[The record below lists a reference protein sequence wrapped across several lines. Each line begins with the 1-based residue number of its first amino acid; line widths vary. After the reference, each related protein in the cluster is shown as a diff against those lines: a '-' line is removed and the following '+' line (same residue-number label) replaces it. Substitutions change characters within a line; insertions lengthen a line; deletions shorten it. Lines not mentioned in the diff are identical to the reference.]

1 MIANRRTRFS
11 SSGIRNHQYPVWAR
25 LTRCDSYKNL
35 VLSEICHPLGYFA
48 RRAHFVRPRVAIVS
62 SPVEKDERSNTMESF
77 SSFRKASPIS
87 SGIENNGSM
96 TDGFGVQIG
105 EALLLV
111 GGALIALGAERL
123 YWSIKPSFVRM
134 LTKKTGKELS

>member
-1 MIANRRTRFS
+1 MSLTGSFVS
-11 SSGIRNHQYPVWAR
+11 R
-25 LTRCDSYKNL
+25 LHL
-35 VLSEICHPLGYFA
+35 AP
-48 RRAHFVRPRVAIVS
+48 RPGALVS
-62 SPVEKDERSNTMESF
+62 SAVEKDRRINTMESF

-87 SGIENNGSM
+87 SGIENYRNM

-134 LTKKTGKELS
+134 LTKKTGRELS